1 MRTRAWRRYKLET
14 IVRKRLKKF
23 HTASWYRYQTP
34 NGDKVQ
40 DYEWCDEIGS
50 TDSFYYK
57 SHTTVRSSRYD
68 IKYSPNKSKSYYG
81 DKKPK
86 RDSLGTRLLDKREL
100 LKILKQ
106 NGLK

>member
-1 MRTRAWRRYKLET
+1 
-14 IVRKRLKKF
+14 
-23 HTASWYRYQTP
+23 
-34 NGDKVQ
+34 
-40 DYEWCDEIGS
+40 
-50 TDSFYYK
+50 
-57 SHTTVRSSRYD
+57 VRSSRYD